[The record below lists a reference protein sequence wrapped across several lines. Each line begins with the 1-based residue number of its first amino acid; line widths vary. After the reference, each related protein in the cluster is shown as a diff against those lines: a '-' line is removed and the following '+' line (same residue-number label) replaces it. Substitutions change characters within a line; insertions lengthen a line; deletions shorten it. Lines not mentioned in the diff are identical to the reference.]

1 MISQYLNSFFS
12 DTHIPRQ
19 YITRVIV
26 NTFGKDQFQLFVTM
40 SAKYL
45 LRLLLLKVLL
55 LLLWLV
61 LLLLM
66 LLLLM
71 MLLLM
76 LMLVKL
82 MLQLKIV
89 LLLLVLLLL
98 LMMVMLLLVLLHGPD
113 ALSHLDARGGHG
125 RQREGHGGEDGCAQ
139 LLLLLLH
146 AAGLG
151 DEYGLHAAHHGD
163 GGEAAE
169 AAHLAHGELG
179 VGVVALGGGGRNRLD
194 GLGLVHAGRFRRG
207 RG

>member
-12 DTHIPRQ
+12 DTPTPRQ
-19 YITRVIV
+19 YITRVII

-40 SAKYL
+40 SAKYM

-82 MLQLKIV
+82 MVQLKM
-89 LLLLVLLLL
+89 LLLLLLLLL
-98 LMMVMLLLVLLHGPD
+98 LMMVMLLLLVLLHGPD
-113 ALSHLDARGGHG
+113 ALPHLDARGGHG

-139 LLLLLLH
+139 LLLLH
-146 AAGLG
+146 TAGLG
-151 DEYGLHAAHHGD
+151 DEYGLHAAHHGH

-194 GLGLVHAGRFRRG
+194 GLGLVHAGRFRRR